1 MWVDST
7 KSYKTTCNNSDA
19 SIRFEVSCKFEK
31 THQKVDQQ
39 CPMKEMYL
47 KLRIK
52 RRFKQKHLVR
62 MPLGYPG
69 FIVFSHGLITSIS
82 NTFHAGPASSCVSG
96 IDLRV
101 PKVISQQNQVPM
113 LWASNN
119 FLSILI
125 GARLCMKHAKC
136 FVCPGEHSNK
146 VCFLKRFSQ
155 IPACD
160 TIADQ
165 WSGNTCSWP
174 SGLGQLRD
182 SMDRI
187 LMGRKSWLL
196 PWDPRQ
202 DSWTENGYEYLVWP
216 KMRELQQITIYFQV
230 KWVFPWRMANG
241 GNFSILPKIF

>member
-136 FVCPGEHSNK
+136 FLMSWWAHQQGLLRKDSPNSSLRYHSRPVVRK
-146 VCFLKRFSQ
+146 YM
-155 IPACD
+155 
-160 TIADQ
+160 
-165 WSGNTCSWP
+165 
-174 SGLGQLRD
+174 QL
-182 SMDRI
+182 
-187 LMGRKSWLL
+187 
-196 PWDPRQ
+196 
-202 DSWTENGYEYLVWP
+202 
-216 KMRELQQITIYFQV
+216 
-230 KWVFPWRMANG
+230 A
-241 GNFSILPKIF
+241 